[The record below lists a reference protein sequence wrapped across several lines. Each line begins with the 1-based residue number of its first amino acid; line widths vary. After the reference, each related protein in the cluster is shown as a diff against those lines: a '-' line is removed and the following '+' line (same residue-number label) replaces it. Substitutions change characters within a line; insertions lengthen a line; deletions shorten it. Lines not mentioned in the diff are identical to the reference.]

1 MKIPIKDYIK
11 NTREQF
17 GTRSSKM
24 GSYSFFLTVVVL
36 AILVTVNIA
45 LSFLPDSYVQED
57 LTANQL
63 YSISSQSKV
72 MLSSLEEDITIYWV
86 VASGEEDEYVE
97 KLLHNYEDYS
107 SRVTVEKKDP
117 DLNPDFTNN
126 YTDETIYNNSVIVEC
141 GDKYRYISYQD
152 MYETSSMSYY
162 SMYSSAD
169 EFAGESLIT
178 SAISY
183 CTTEELPVIHILE
196 GHGEAELTESF
207 QEALERDNLETE
219 TLSLLNSETVPEE
232 VSCILVN
239 APSTDISETERDML
253 LDFMERGGRV
263 LIISGTAEEEQLPNL
278 KSVMENYGISV
289 LEGVVVEENTDN
301 YVYGNPV
308 LLMPEMNSSD
318 ITDPLMEDNY
328 QVVVPVSKAL
338 DVSEASEDVTV
349 TSLLESSEE
358 SFLKDEGYDIETYE
372 QEEGDVQGPLTLAAL
387 VTKDLEDDQQMQLVW
402 IASSMMLEEAY
413 NAYSSDANEDFIL
426 NVLEMMCEK
435 DDSISVRSRKR
446 EKRRKQKH
454 LRTVLNKPKKSRN
467 SLTRWARLMIPIMQ
481 NLQIPILS
489 IPSARRFMML
499 L

>member
-11 NTREQF
+11 NIREQF

-239 APSTDISETERDML
+239 SPSTDISETERDML

-338 DVSEASEDVTV
+338 DVSEVSEDVTV

-372 QEEGDVQGPLTLAAL
+372 QEEGDIQGPLTLAAL

-402 IASSMMLEEAY
+402 IASSMML
-413 NAYSSDANEDFIL
+413 
-426 NVLEMMCEK
+426 
-435 DDSISVRSRKR
+435 
-446 EKRRKQKH
+446 
-454 LRTVLNKPKKSRN
+454 
-467 SLTRWARLMIPIMQ
+467 
-481 NLQIPILS
+481 
-489 IPSARRFMML
+489 
-499 L
+499 

>member
-338 DVSEASEDVTV
+338 DVSEVSEDVTV

-372 QEEGDVQGPLTLAAL
+372 QEEGDIQGPLTLAAL
-387 VTKDLEDDQQMQLVW
+387 VTKDLEDDQQMQLV
-402 IASSMMLEEAY
+402 
-413 NAYSSDANEDFIL
+413 
-426 NVLEMMCEK
+426 
-435 DDSISVRSRKR
+435 
-446 EKRRKQKH
+446 
-454 LRTVLNKPKKSRN
+454 
-467 SLTRWARLMIPIMQ
+467 
-481 NLQIPILS
+481 
-489 IPSARRFMML
+489 
-499 L
+499 

>member
-36 AILVTVNIA
+36 AILVTVNIT

-63 YSISSQSKV
+63 YSISSQS
-72 MLSSLEEDITIYWV
+72 MLLLSSLEEDITIYWV

-372 QEEGDVQGPLTLAAL
+372 QEEGDIQGPLTLAAL

-413 NAYSSDANEDFIL
+413 NSYSSDANEDFIL
-426 NVLEMMCEK
+426 YVLEMMCEK
-435 DDSISVRSRKR
+435 DDSISVRSKSLTNEYLTISTADSSMIKVATMGVIPGIYLITGIVVAVRRRKR
-446 EKRRKQKH
+446 
-454 LRTVLNKPKKSRN
+454 
-467 SLTRWARLMIPIMQ
+467 
-481 NLQIPILS
+481 
-489 IPSARRFMML
+489 
-499 L
+499 

>member
-196 GHGEAELTESF
+196 GHGETELTESF

-435 DDSISVRSRKR
+435 DDSISVRSKSLTNEYLTISTADSSMIKVATMGMIPGIYLITGIVVAVRRRKR
-446 EKRRKQKH
+446 
-454 LRTVLNKPKKSRN
+454 
-467 SLTRWARLMIPIMQ
+467 
-481 NLQIPILS
+481 
-489 IPSARRFMML
+489 
-499 L
+499 

>member
-11 NTREQF
+11 NIREQF

-207 QEALERDNLETE
+207 QEALE
-219 TLSLLNSETVPEE
+219 SEICCWT
-232 VSCILVN
+232 SWK
-239 APSTDISETERDML
+239 
-253 LDFMERGGRV
+253 G
-263 LIISGTAEEEQLPNL
+263 EEE
-278 KSVMENYGISV
+278 
-289 LEGVVVEENTDN
+289 
-301 YVYGNPV
+301 
-308 LLMPEMNSSD
+308 
-318 ITDPLMEDNY
+318 
-328 QVVVPVSKAL
+328 
-338 DVSEASEDVTV
+338 
-349 TSLLESSEE
+349 
-358 SFLKDEGYDIETYE
+358 
-372 QEEGDVQGPLTLAAL
+372 
-387 VTKDLEDDQQMQLVW
+387 
-402 IASSMMLEEAY
+402 
-413 NAYSSDANEDFIL
+413 
-426 NVLEMMCEK
+426 C
-435 DDSISVRSRKR
+435 
-446 EKRRKQKH
+446 
-454 LRTVLNKPKKSRN
+454 
-467 SLTRWARLMIPIMQ
+467 
-481 NLQIPILS
+481 
-489 IPSARRFMML
+489 
-499 L
+499 

>member
-1 MKIPIKDYIK
+1 MKTLIKDYLK
-11 NTREQF
+11 RTREQF

-24 GSYSFFLTVVVL
+24 GSYSFLLTIVVL

-72 MLSSLEEDITIYWV
+72 LLSSLKDDITIYWV
-86 VASGEEDEYVE
+86 VASGEEDEYVD

-117 DLNPDFTNN
+117 DLNPDFTNA

-152 MYETSSMSYY
+152 MYDTSSTSYY
-162 SMYSSAD
+162 SMYSSTD

-183 CTTEELPVIHILE
+183 CTTEELPVIHLLE

-219 TLSLLNSETVPEE
+219 SLSLLNLESVPEE
-232 VSCILVN
+232 TECILIN
-239 APSTDISETERDML
+239 SPSTDISETERDML
-253 LDFMERGGRV
+253 LDFMEEGGRV
-263 LIISGTAEEEQLPNL
+263 LVISGTTEEEELPNL
-278 KSVMENYGISV
+278 NSVIENYGISV
-289 LEGVVVEENTDN
+289 QEGVVVEENTEN

-308 LLMPEMNSSD
+308 LLMPEMKSSD
-318 ITDPLMEDNY
+318 ITDPLIEDNY
-328 QVVVPVSKAL
+328 QVVVPVAKAL
-338 DVSEASEDVTV
+338 DTSNASEDVTV
-349 TSLLESSEE
+349 TSLLESSDQ
-358 SFLKDEGYDIETYE
+358 SFLKEEGYNIETYDKE
-372 QEEGDVQGPLTLAAL
+372 DGDIQGPLTLAVL
-387 VTKDLEDDQQMQLVW
+387 VAKDLENDRQMQLVW

-413 NAYSSDANEDFIL
+413 NSYSSDANEDFVL
-426 NVLEMMCEK
+426 NVLEMMCDK
-435 DDSISVRSRKR
+435 DDSISVRSKSLTN
-446 EKRRKQKH
+446 EYLTISTGDSSMIKVATMGMIPGIYLITGIVVAVRRKK
-454 LRTVLNKPKKSRN
+454 R
-467 SLTRWARLMIPIMQ
+467 
-481 NLQIPILS
+481 
-489 IPSARRFMML
+489 
-499 L
+499 

>member
-239 APSTDISETERDML
+239 SPSTDISETERDML

-289 LEGVVVEENTDN
+289 LEGVVVEENTEN

-318 ITDPLMEDNY
+318 ITDPLIEDNY

-372 QEEGDVQGPLTLAAL
+372 QEDGDIQGPLTLAAL

-435 DDSISVRSRKR
+435 DDSISVRSKSLTNEYLTISTADSSMIKVATMGVIPGIYLITGIVVAVRRRKR
-446 EKRRKQKH
+446 
-454 LRTVLNKPKKSRN
+454 
-467 SLTRWARLMIPIMQ
+467 
-481 NLQIPILS
+481 
-489 IPSARRFMML
+489 
-499 L
+499 

>member
-11 NTREQF
+11 NIREQF

-239 APSTDISETERDML
+239 SPSTDISETERDML

-349 TSLLESSEE
+349 ISLLESSEE

-372 QEEGDVQGPLTLAAL
+372 QEEGDIQGPLTLAAL
-387 VTKDLEDDQQMQLVW
+387 VTKDLEDDQQMQLV
-402 IASSMMLEEAY
+402 
-413 NAYSSDANEDFIL
+413 
-426 NVLEMMCEK
+426 
-435 DDSISVRSRKR
+435 
-446 EKRRKQKH
+446 
-454 LRTVLNKPKKSRN
+454 
-467 SLTRWARLMIPIMQ
+467 
-481 NLQIPILS
+481 
-489 IPSARRFMML
+489 
-499 L
+499 

>member
-141 GDKYRYISYQD
+141 GDKYRYISYQY

-239 APSTDISETERDML
+239 SPSTDISETERDML

-338 DVSEASEDVTV
+338 DVSEVSEDVTV

-372 QEEGDVQGPLTLAAL
+372 QEEGDIQGPLTLAAL

-413 NAYSSDANEDFIL
+413 NSYSSDANEDFIL

-435 DDSISVRSRKR
+435 DDSISVRSKSLTNEYLTISTADSSMIKVATMGVIPGIYLITGIVVAVRRRKR
-446 EKRRKQKH
+446 
-454 LRTVLNKPKKSRN
+454 
-467 SLTRWARLMIPIMQ
+467 
-481 NLQIPILS
+481 
-489 IPSARRFMML
+489 
-499 L
+499 

>member
-1 MKIPIKDYIK
+1 MKIPIKDYLK

-24 GSYSFFLTVVVL
+24 GSYSFLLTIVVL

-72 MLSSLEEDITIYWV
+72 LLSSLEEDITIYWV

-117 DLNPDFTNN
+117 DLNPDFTNA

-219 TLSLLNSETVPEE
+219 TLSLLNLEAVPEE
-232 VSCILVN
+232 TECILIN
-239 APSTDISETERDML
+239 SPSTDISETERDML
-253 LDFMERGGRV
+253 LDFMEKGGRV
-263 LIISGTAEEEQLPNL
+263 LVISGTVEEEELPNL
-278 KSVMENYGISV
+278 NSIMENYGISV
-289 LEGVVVEENTDN
+289 LEGVVVEENTEN

-318 ITDPLMEDNY
+318 ITDPLIDDNY
-328 QVVVPVSKAL
+328 QVVVPVAKAL

-358 SFLKDEGYDIETYE
+358 SFIKEEGYDIETYE
-372 QEEGDVQGPLTLAAL
+372 QEEGDTQGPFTLAAL
-387 VTKDLEDDQQMQLVW
+387 VTKDLEDDSQMQLVW
-402 IASSMMLEEAY
+402 IASSLMLEDAY
-413 NAYSSDANEDFIL
+413 NSYSSDANEDFVL

-435 DDSISVRSRKR
+435 DDSISVRSKSLTN
-446 EKRRKQKH
+446 EYLTISTGDSSMIKVATMGVIPGAYLLIGIIVAVRRKK
-454 LRTVLNKPKKSRN
+454 R
-467 SLTRWARLMIPIMQ
+467 
-481 NLQIPILS
+481 
-489 IPSARRFMML
+489 
-499 L
+499 

>member
-239 APSTDISETERDML
+239 SPSTDISETERDML

-338 DVSEASEDVTV
+338 DVSEVSEDVTV

-372 QEEGDVQGPLTLAAL
+372 QEEGDIQGPLTLAAL
-387 VTKDLEDDQQMQLVW
+387 VTKDLEDDQQMQLV
-402 IASSMMLEEAY
+402 
-413 NAYSSDANEDFIL
+413 
-426 NVLEMMCEK
+426 
-435 DDSISVRSRKR
+435 
-446 EKRRKQKH
+446 
-454 LRTVLNKPKKSRN
+454 
-467 SLTRWARLMIPIMQ
+467 
-481 NLQIPILS
+481 
-489 IPSARRFMML
+489 
-499 L
+499 

>member
-45 LSFLPDSYVQED
+45 LSFLPDSYVQGD

-372 QEEGDVQGPLTLAAL
+372 QEEGDIQGPLTLAAL
-387 VTKDLEDDQQMQLVW
+387 VTKDLEDDQQMQLV
-402 IASSMMLEEAY
+402 
-413 NAYSSDANEDFIL
+413 
-426 NVLEMMCEK
+426 
-435 DDSISVRSRKR
+435 
-446 EKRRKQKH
+446 
-454 LRTVLNKPKKSRN
+454 
-467 SLTRWARLMIPIMQ
+467 
-481 NLQIPILS
+481 
-489 IPSARRFMML
+489 
-499 L
+499 

>member
-196 GHGEAELTESF
+196 GHGETELTESF

-372 QEEGDVQGPLTLAAL
+372 QEEGDIQGPLTLAAL

-435 DDSISVRSRKR
+435 DDSISVRSKSLTNEYLTISTADSSMIKVATMGMIPGIYLITGIVVAVRRRKR
-446 EKRRKQKH
+446 
-454 LRTVLNKPKKSRN
+454 
-467 SLTRWARLMIPIMQ
+467 
-481 NLQIPILS
+481 
-489 IPSARRFMML
+489 
-499 L
+499 

>member
-318 ITDPLMEDNY
+318 ITDPLIEDNY

-372 QEEGDVQGPLTLAAL
+372 QEDGDIQGPLTLAAL

-413 NAYSSDANEDFIL
+413 NSYSSDANEDFIL

-435 DDSISVRSRKR
+435 DDSISVRSKSLTNEYLTISTADSSMIKVATMGVIPGIYLITGIVVAVRRRKR
-446 EKRRKQKH
+446 
-454 LRTVLNKPKKSRN
+454 
-467 SLTRWARLMIPIMQ
+467 
-481 NLQIPILS
+481 
-489 IPSARRFMML
+489 
-499 L
+499 

>member
-1 MKIPIKDYIK
+1 MKIPIKNYLQK
-11 NTREQF
+11 TREQF

-36 AILVTVNIA
+36 AILVTVNVA

-72 MLSSLEEDITIYWV
+72 LLSSLEEDITIYWV

-117 DLNPDFTNN
+117 DLNPDFTDA
-126 YTDETIYNNSVIVEC
+126 YTDETIYNNSIIVEC
-141 GDKYRYISYQD
+141 GDKYRYISYED

-183 CTTEELPVIHILE
+183 CTTEELPVVHILE

-219 TLSLLNSETVPEE
+219 TLSLLSSESVPEE
-232 VSCILVN
+232 VECVLINS
-239 APSTDISETERDML
+239 PSTDISETERDML
-253 LDFMERGGRV
+253 ISFMESGGRV
-263 LIISGTAEEEQLPNL
+263 LIISGTAEEDELPNL
-278 KSVMENYGISV
+278 NSVMENYGISV

-318 ITDPLMEDNY
+318 ITDPLIDDNY
-328 QVVVPVSKAL
+328 QVVVPVAKGL
-338 DVSEASEDVTV
+338 DVSNASEDVTV

-358 SFLKDEGYDIETYE
+358 SFIKEEGYDIETYE
-372 QEEGDVQGPLTLAAL
+372 KEEGDIEGPITLAAL
-387 VTKDLEDDQQMQLVW
+387 VTKELEDEQQMQLVW
-402 IASSMMLEEAY
+402 IASSQMMEDAY
-413 NAYSSDANEDFIL
+413 NSYSSDANEDFVL

-435 DDSISVRSRKR
+435 DDSISVRSKSLTN
-446 EKRRKQKH
+446 EYLTISTGDSSMIKVVTMGIIPAVYLIAGIIVVVRRKQ
-454 LRTVLNKPKKSRN
+454 R
-467 SLTRWARLMIPIMQ
+467 
-481 NLQIPILS
+481 
-489 IPSARRFMML
+489 
-499 L
+499 